1 VNDTMTLPDVTD
13 SLRSII
19 LERIRAQGE
28 TGMSFAD
35 FMQLCLYHPVYGYYM
50 QDRERIG
57 KKGDFYT
64 SSSVHELFGALLARQ
79 LEQMYTLLG
88 CRLFTVVEQGAGEGH
103 LALDILTALHNNAP
117 DCYAALDYCIAEI
130 SPENR
135 ARQEQL
141 LQAHPCVRWC
151 ELEHL
156 EPVRGCFLSNEL
168 VDAFPVHLVEKH
180 DNILYEVRVIERS
193 GDFAEKLVPAS
204 DNLIEHF
211 ARLGY
216 APVEGNRAELCPD
229 AAQWMEQVAAKLER
243 GFVITLD
250 YGYPAQELYAPFRR
264 NGTLMCYSR
273 HSANDNPYQDVGEQ
287 DITAHI
293 DFTLLQQVGNSCGL
307 KTLYFGEQYR
317 FLMGLGFVEELLRL
331 QARETDADRAMS
343 LRMTLKNLIVPDSG
357 MGDTFKVLVQGRG
370 VDNPELLCHR
380 SVAAIAASFSMNAP
394 PE

>member
-1 VNDTMTLPDVTD
+1 MTLSDVTD

-28 TGMSFAD
+28 TGLSFAD

-88 CRLFTVVEQGAGEGH
+88 CRPFTVVEQGAGEGH
-103 LALDILTALHNNAP
+103 LALDILTELHNNAP
-117 DCYAALDYCIAEI
+117 DCYAALDYCIVEI

-135 ARQEQL
+135 ARQAQL
-141 LQAHPCVRWC
+141 LQAHPCVRWS
-151 ELEHL
+151 ELDQL
-156 EPVRGCFLSNEL
+156 EPVCGCFLSNEL

-180 DNILYEVRVIERS
+180 DGILYEVRVIEHS

-211 ARLGY
+211 ARLGC
-216 APVEGNRAELCPD
+216 APVEGNRAEVCPG
-229 AAQWMEQVAAKLER
+229 AAEWMEQVAAKLER

-273 HSANDNPYQDVGEQ
+273 HSANDNPYQNVGEQ

-293 DFTLLQQVGNSCGL
+293 DFTLLQQAGNSCGL
-307 KTLYFGEQYR
+307 ETLYFGEQYR
-317 FLMGLGFVEELLRL
+317 FLMGLGFVEELMRL
-331 QARETDADRAMS
+331 QARETDADKAMG

-370 VDNPELLCHR
+370 VDGSELLCQR
-380 SVAAIAASFSMNAP
+380 SVADIAACFSMDALR
-394 PE
+394 E